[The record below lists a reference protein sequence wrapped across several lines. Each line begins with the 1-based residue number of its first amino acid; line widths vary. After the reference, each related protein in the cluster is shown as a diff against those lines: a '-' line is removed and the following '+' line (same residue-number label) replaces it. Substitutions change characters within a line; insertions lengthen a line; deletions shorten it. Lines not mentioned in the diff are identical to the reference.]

1 MSLTWAD
8 FLASAGPDGDCRAEI
23 MIYSET
29 KTVFCYEY
37 IGWEAC
43 VPSTRQEIVSWQA
56 AAETILHARQFGD
69 VTVRGLFS
77 CSELEPRTLK
87 FIRKQDDL
95 KRLSHTR
102 PQLSPDQYKK
112 LKGALDEQFQSLKTW
127 HNSRR
132 KNVSA

>member
-1 MSLTWAD
+1 MSLTWND
-8 FLASAGPDGDCRAEI
+8 FLASACPLGDCRCEQ
-23 MIYSET
+23 MIYSPT

-43 VPSTRQEIVSWQA
+43 VPSGKQEIVTWKEA
-56 AAETILHARQFGD
+56 ADAILHARQFGD

-77 CSELEPRTLK
+77 CHELEPDTLK

-102 PQLSPDQYKK
+102 PQLSPQQYKK

-132 KNVSA
+132 KSAAA